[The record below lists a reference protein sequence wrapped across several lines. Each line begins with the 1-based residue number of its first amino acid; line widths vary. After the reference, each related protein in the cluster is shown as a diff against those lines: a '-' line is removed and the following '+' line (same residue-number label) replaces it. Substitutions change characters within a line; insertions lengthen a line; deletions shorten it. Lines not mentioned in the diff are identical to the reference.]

1 MEHTEAKQAI
11 WRALLRAGDVAL
23 RKSALLVKRT
33 AYRSRNIPSIPVTL

>member
-33 AYRSRNIPSIPVTL
+33 AYHSRNIPSIPVTL